1 MKVFIAGARAIRS
14 LDAVVISRLRT
25 ITERKYDI
33 LVGDCYG
40 VDSAVQR
47 FCADLANSNVTVFAS
62 NGKARN
68 NIGGWKVE
76 NVPVKHGVSGFD
88 YYRQKD
94 IAMAQAA
101 DCGFMIWDGKSRGT
115 YQNILTLLEMEKKV
129 LVYIVPQNR
138 MAWLFSAGDLKIFLA
153 K

>member
-1 MKVFIAGARAIRS
+1 MKVFIAGARAISALNVPAIR
-14 LDAVVISRLRT
+14 RLRT
-25 ITERKYDI
+25 IIERQYDI

-40 VDSAVQR
+40 VDTAVQR
-47 FCADLANSNVTVFAS
+47 VCADLAYRNVTIFAS

-76 NVPVKHGVSGFD
+76 NIPVKHGLSGFD

-115 YQNILTLLEMEKKV
+115 HQNILTLLEMGKKV

-138 MAWLFSAGDLKIFLA
+138 MVWLSSADDLKTFLA